1 MKTLIEQFV
10 TQVLSSTEN
19 FTLTDGIRNITCT
32 QFKRGQAIK
41 ELFQKPGTYY
51 QNTQN

>member
-19 FTLTDGIRNITCT
+19 FTLTDGIYNITCT
-32 QFKRGQAIK
+32 QFKIV
-41 ELFQKPGTYY
+41 
-51 QNTQN
+51 